1 MKRTLAKPAFAL
13 LAAGILAFGCV
24 CTLSGCGSSGNA
36 SSEDKD
42 GNGYADEIY
51 LYIWSEYMT
60 QDVLDQFEEEYGIKV
75 IETTYESNDELLAK
89 LIAGKEG
96 EYDIAVPT
104 NTYIQAFKDN
114 DLLEPFDEGAIT
126 NLGNI
131 DDAYLGLVY
140 DPENQYTVPYFGTIN
155 VALANGPMLDGLGI
169 AVNTA
174 KDLLNPALENNLL
187 IFDDIESNI
196 TLALQGCG
204 IDPVTT
210 DTAALDQAKEYL
222 LKLNANLK
230 SYSQIADERIA
241 VTRGEVVLAYIYS
254 GDAVQAM
261 RENSDLKVVMKQ
273 EPFPLTIDNLVL
285 LKGTKH
291 KKEAQLFIDFILR
304 PEISAALLSEY
315 SYVCFNEEAAK
326 LLPAELVDMGVC
338 VLSDEIKNN
347 LVVINE
353 KDGEMLDKMVAVMTE
368 VKSAR

>member
-1 MKRTLAKPAFAL
+1 MKRTFAL
-13 LAAGILAFGCV
+13 LAAGIFTLGCA
-24 CTLSGCGSSGNA
+24 CTLSGCGADGNA
-36 SSEDKD
+36 SSDDKD

-51 LYIWSEYMT
+51 LYNWSEYMT
-60 QDVLDQFEEEYGIKV
+60 QDILDQFEEEYGIKV

-126 NLGNI
+126 NLSNI
-131 DDAYLGLVY
+131 DDAYLGLDY
-140 DPENQYTVPYFGTIN
+140 DPENKYTIPYFGTIN
-155 VALANGPMLDGLGI
+155 VALANKPMMDELGI
-169 AVNTA
+169 TVNTA
-174 KDLLNPALENNLL
+174 EDLLNPALENNLL

-196 TLALQGCG
+196 TLALQGSG

-210 DTAALDQAKEYL
+210 DLAALDTAKEYL
-222 LKLNANLK
+222 LQLNSNLK

-241 VTRGEVVLAYIYS
+241 VTRGEVALAYIYS
-254 GDAVQAM
+254 GDAIQAM
-261 RENSDLKVVMKQ
+261 RENKDLVVVMKEEQ
-273 EPFPLTIDNLVL
+273 FPLTIDNMVL

-304 PEISAALLSEY
+304 PEISAELLTNF
-315 SYVCFNEEAAK
+315 SYVCFNEAAVEY
-326 LLPAELVDMGVC
+326 LPEDLVDMEVC

-347 LVVINE
+347 LVIINE
-353 KDGEMLDKMVAVMTE
+353 KDGEMLDKMVTVMME
-368 VKSAR
+368 VKSAK